1 MIGEAFKVV
10 LASAKAGDQHAL
22 EVIYRDL
29 VAQVLGYLRAQGAHE
44 PEDVASDVFVG
55 LVRGLP
61 RFKGD
66 ERAFRSWVFTI
77 AHHKLMDERRQQGR
91 RLEIP
96 ADPDALRYLGPTG
109 DVEGEA
115 LARLDGRTF
124 LEAVRR
130 LTPDQR
136 SVVLLR
142 IVADLPV
149 ADVARVLGRT
159 QGAVKTLQRWA
170 LARLAKD
177 LLGEAVS

>member
-1 MIGEAFKVV
+1 MIGEGFKAV
-10 LASAKAGDQHAL
+10 LTSAKAGDHATL
-22 EVIYRDL
+22 EIIYRDL
-29 VAQVLGYLRAQGAHE
+29 APQVLGYLRAQGAHE

-61 RFKGD
+61 RFRGD

-91 RLEIP
+91 RLEVP
-96 ADPDALRYLGPTG
+96 ADPDALRFLGPAG

-115 LARLDGRTF
+115 LERLGGRNF
-124 LEAVRR
+124 LEAVRS

-136 SVVLLR
+136 NVVLLR
-142 IVADLPV
+142 VVADLPV

-159 QGAVKTLQRWA
+159 QGAVKTLQRRA
-170 LARLAKD
+170 VARLAKD